1 MQGNSF
7 VIVFVDDR
15 RETVTPRLSD
25 TVAYSMVWKKH
36 GWPSPTEDQLL
47 MGVFTAFAAARR
59 EQKFVGNFESFQDQV
74 RTVEE
79 IAEDDDDPT
88 EPAAPA
94 PAPPTP
100 AVTAPP
106 TPATTPPPPPSMSP
120 QEPAPIV
127 TGDPNAIQAGH
138 SQTWPSPVT
147 TTPAG

>member
-36 GWPSPTEDQLL
+36 GWPSPSEDQLL
-47 MGVFTAFAAARR
+47 AGVFTAFAAARR
-59 EQKFVGNFESFQDQV
+59 EQKFVGNFETFQDQV
-74 RTVEE
+74 RTVEQ
-79 IAEDDDDPT
+79 IAEGDDDPT

-100 AVTAPP
+100 DVTAPS

-127 TGDPNAIQAGH
+127 TTDPNSIQAGH
-138 SQTWPSPVT
+138 SQSWPSPVT

>member
-7 VIVFVDDR
+7 VIVFVDGR
-15 RETVTPRLSD
+15 RETVTPRLGD

-36 GWPSPTEDQLL
+36 SWPSPTEDQLL

-59 EQKFVGNFESFQDQV
+59 EQKFVGNFEAFQDQV

-100 AVTAPP
+100 DVTAP

-127 TGDPNAIQAGH
+127 TADPNSVQAGH
-138 SQTWPSPVT
+138 SQSWPSLTT